1 MKRQEDDEDPP
12 SAPAPLKRSR
22 QMQLPREIHLV
33 PKVTKLISEF
43 AMSASEAAKEAAAT
57 NQIEWLTELLTLPEL
72 CDKMDETAQKLTEIA
87 AICGHSD
94 VLVAVYEWWDRLSA
108 RQKRGVGWGRV
119 HVLALENGNFD
130 AFVQLQSL
138 YGEWDMK
145 EGLET
150 ALENGQQKVVDT
162 ICKNLPC
169 SKTLALGVTLGRLE
183 VIDLVFKL
191 PNFDIQK
198 QRKSSYRAMLMAA
211 RNGRFEIVKF
221 LNEKCGEEFFRED
234 GEESEEEGNGD
245 SEDEEDEVFR
255 IDCPLASAVKFGQ
268 LDTAKYLY
276 TNHCYRPSYLKM
288 VLSRLASKVSLELVE
303 LFYDDGRYDLSLTGT
318 AFEFA
323 AGSGQVEIMKFFHS
337 KEELFDASF
346 LDDAFLM
353 AASFGKLESVK
364 YLYSIDEFEPSS
376 SSIGEALAATA
387 SKGYVE
393 LVEFLSVK
401 EKLSPEQVRKAFTE
415 AAVNV
420 GPSFSIARDQAGV
433 LKYLFATGFISPSF
447 MKSLFENA
455 ARRSSLDVVKFLY
468 AKGAIPP
475 GMANKAFGLAVQ
487 HNGGAVMSFLAKTGA
502 VPATIFEGDLGCA
515 VVDGDIYSIACLYNN
530 GCISRELLKRVS

>member
-1 MKRQEDDEDPP
+1 
-12 SAPAPLKRSR
+12 
-22 QMQLPREIHLV
+22 
-33 PKVTKLISEF
+33 
-43 AMSASEAAKEAAAT
+43 
-57 NQIEWLTELLTLPEL
+57 
-72 CDKMDETAQKLTEIA
+72 
-87 AICGHSD
+87 
-94 VLVAVYEWWDRLSA
+94 
-108 RQKRGVGWGRV
+108 
-119 HVLALENGNFD
+119 
-130 AFVQLQSL
+130 
-138 YGEWDMK
+138 
-145 EGLET
+145 
-150 ALENGQQKVVDT
+150 
-162 ICKNLPC
+162 
-169 SKTLALGVTLGRLE
+169 
-183 VIDLVFKL
+183 
-191 PNFDIQK
+191 
-198 QRKSSYRAMLMAA
+198 
-211 RNGRFEIVKF
+211 
-221 LNEKCGEEFFRED
+221 
-234 GEESEEEGNGD
+234 
-245 SEDEEDEVFR
+245 
-255 IDCPLASAVKFGQ
+255 
-268 LDTAKYLY
+268 
-276 TNHCYRPSYLKM
+276 M

-323 AGSGQVEIMKFFHS
+323 AGSGQVES
-337 KEELFDASF
+337 
-346 LDDAFLM
+346 
-353 AASFGKLESVK
+353 
-364 YLYSIDEFEPSS
+364 
-376 SSIGEALAATA
+376 EALAATA

-530 GCISRELLKRVS
+530 GQHLRRSCPEIAVASNSISSEDEENEVGVYDLHQLKCLDTELLPHIIRPLPHVMKLVDLFCMSVDMAMLEAAATGQVEWLNRLIS